1 MKSRESWRAIEFSR
15 QRAEMMISRVDIFTR
30 VVGTSGANFLLDDST
45 CSHFRTLHDAY
56 IHAQVLLIPNGRIV
70 HLRPAAS
77 ERIFSYT
84 SLAKLQRPYPPNKTS
99 KLKND
104 EKKQGGGSK
113 WGRRR
118 KRAKEG
124 KRKLKKKN
132 ANAAILLSAWCPLTA
147 SVKRTPVKL
156 LRWRARER
164 AVYIGRVTQETIWGV
179 KNINNAADAAAGKGS
194 GSLSLSRD
202 DGAAL
207 RSLVLQYKYI
217 HIHGI
222 RVDWM
227 KERRRRGG
235 RGVEGKER

>member
-1 MKSRESWRAIEFSR
+1 MCVCVCVYRGRLLACSRKCHSTSLSIPFSLSFAAFVRSTVRLLGQLFIFSFLSPPSLSLSLAWLYTCWLAAHVRRLIHILCVMKSRESWRAIEFNR
-15 QRAEMMISRVDIFTR
+15 QRAEMMISRVDIFTS

-70 HLRPAAS
+70 HLRLAAS

-124 KRKLKKKN
+124 KRKLKKKTRTQRFFYLPDVLWPRQSN
-132 ANAAILLSAWCPLTA
+132 ARL
-147 SVKRTPVKL
+147 
-156 LRWRARER
+156 
-164 AVYIGRVTQETIWGV
+164 
-179 KNINNAADAAAGKGS
+179 
-194 GSLSLSRD
+194 
-202 DGAAL
+202 
-207 RSLVLQYKYI
+207 
-217 HIHGI
+217 
-222 RVDWM
+222 
-227 KERRRRGG
+227 
-235 RGVEGKER
+235 